1 VEDFSWV
8 FKSPIITEKTVE
20 LKNRENKYTFEV
32 DEQANKLQIA
42 QAAEKLFG
50 VKVIKVNTAIISGK
64 RRRVRMSIGR
74 TSDWKKAIITLQKGE
89 KLDFFEGA

>member
-1 VEDFSWV
+1 MEDFSWV
-8 FKSPIITEKTVE
+8 IKSPIITEKTVG

-64 RRRVRMSIGR
+64 RRRVRMSVGR